1 MSHHRSRRDIR
12 DVGDPHPRR
21 GPHPSGP
28 GPGPGRIKRRKT
40 KRERDT
46 AKFGRKVPSGRQR
59 GAGLPPRRLL
69 PLWGGRPPASP
80 LPAPKTVVIT
90 QNRLCQHQGMFNR
103 EVKSVNVERLLS
115 PCPGQDLGP
124 PSKPPLPRDPS
135 PAPEGDPHPSEQDP
149 LPSSPQAPQTEGEKG
164 VPAELTLREL
174 AGRLRAI
181 LGHTMAFP
189 GRDLVG
195 ERRQAILAA
204 LLHRHRALPDLSL
217 LLAHRNRG
225 TDAAPPGCWSPRTP
239 ERELSGGGS
248 AEQGDFGEQ
257 KQSWDTTPPYSS
269 TPLQATVSRQ
279 TPTYPARPGTPS
291 PIFGGDGQKRETPFS
306 WTSGEE
312 DNPRRDSPAPLFQPP
327 GERTPSW
334 GDPHQ
339 HRGPL
344 PHVRLLPGSPPTRV
358 SPGCTC
364 RDPSFAQSHAAP
376 QPTPAAF
383 GEDAGE
389 GCSWSRRP
397 PIAPPAFS
405 PVAPQHRHPPHRSI
419 TAQFAPRCPDLC
431 CRTSLDAQTPDT
443 WSPEASRRLVFAP
456 GWPYDERRAQHCHHH
471 PLRHQALR
479 HGSHRLGRPSVPPS
493 AGTCC
498 WQPSLERRP
507 PPVSRRRWDWEDWW
521 DAAEPRCR
529 RGLGEQA
536 WLRVLRHLP
545 LSCLPPSEA
554 LERGGSPL
562 PHPETWGCP
571 CTGLY

>member
-1 MSHHRSRRDIR
+1 MFSQLAAGAMSHRRSRGDIR

-21 GPHPSGP
+21 GPPPTGP

-115 PCPGQDLGP
+115 PCPGQDLAP

-164 VPAELTLREL
+164 VPAELPLREL

-204 LLHRHRALPDLSL
+204 LLHRHQALPDLSL

-225 TDAAPPGCWSPRTP
+225 ADAAPPGCWSPRTP

-269 TPLQATVSRQ
+269 TPAPLQAIVNRVSAQKPAFPPQNGDVLSPLPLFLLPLLQPHAVSWQ

-291 PIFGGDGQKRETPFS
+291 PIFGGDGQKRE
-306 WTSGEE
+306 
-312 DNPRRDSPAPLFQPP
+312 
-327 GERTPSW
+327 
-334 GDPHQ
+334 
-339 HRGPL
+339 
-344 PHVRLLPGSPPTRV
+344 V
-358 SPGCTC
+358 SSKVG
-364 RDPSFAQSHAAP
+364 
-376 QPTPAAF
+376 
-383 GEDAGE
+383 
-389 GCSWSRRP
+389 
-397 PIAPPAFS
+397 
-405 PVAPQHRHPPHRSI
+405 
-419 TAQFAPRCPDLC
+419 
-431 CRTSLDAQTPDT
+431 
-443 WSPEASRRLVFAP
+443 
-456 GWPYDERRAQHCHHH
+456 
-471 PLRHQALR
+471 
-479 HGSHRLGRPSVPPS
+479 
-493 AGTCC
+493 
-498 WQPSLERRP
+498 
-507 PPVSRRRWDWEDWW
+507 
-521 DAAEPRCR
+521 
-529 RGLGEQA
+529 
-536 WLRVLRHLP
+536 
-545 LSCLPPSEA
+545 
-554 LERGGSPL
+554 
-562 PHPETWGCP
+562 
-571 CTGLY
+571 

>member
-1 MSHHRSRRDIR
+1 MRGVLINRLPQNLHPRCLLGIPPPSAHPLLKKTLFFVFSQLAASAMSHHRSRRDIR

-225 TDAAPPGCWSPRTP
+225 TDAAPPGTAGPGGAWGSGPPRISAISLLAGCWSPRTP

-269 TPLQATVSRQ
+269 TPLQATVNRVSAQKSAFPPQNGDVLSPLSLFLLLLLQPYAVSQQ

-291 PIFGGDGQKRETPFS
+291 PIFGGDGQKRE
-306 WTSGEE
+306 
-312 DNPRRDSPAPLFQPP
+312 
-327 GERTPSW
+327 
-334 GDPHQ
+334 
-339 HRGPL
+339 
-344 PHVRLLPGSPPTRV
+344 V
-358 SPGCTC
+358 SPKVG
-364 RDPSFAQSHAAP
+364 
-376 QPTPAAF
+376 
-383 GEDAGE
+383 
-389 GCSWSRRP
+389 
-397 PIAPPAFS
+397 
-405 PVAPQHRHPPHRSI
+405 
-419 TAQFAPRCPDLC
+419 
-431 CRTSLDAQTPDT
+431 
-443 WSPEASRRLVFAP
+443 
-456 GWPYDERRAQHCHHH
+456 
-471 PLRHQALR
+471 
-479 HGSHRLGRPSVPPS
+479 
-493 AGTCC
+493 
-498 WQPSLERRP
+498 
-507 PPVSRRRWDWEDWW
+507 
-521 DAAEPRCR
+521 
-529 RGLGEQA
+529 
-536 WLRVLRHLP
+536 
-545 LSCLPPSEA
+545 
-554 LERGGSPL
+554 
-562 PHPETWGCP
+562 
-571 CTGLY
+571 